1 MPLHRVHTGF
11 YGPQPSVGG
20 FEMPRSIAEL
30 PIPMTNHAEDALAP
44 MHRVHMD
51 LYATLTGSQC
61 TACHVRRA
69 LYGLRQA
76 PRRWHACLKQ
86 ALESCGFAA
95 ADADLGLFVERTW
108 AAHSFYWCMSTTS

>member
-1 MPLHRVHTGF
+1 MPLHLVHKGF

-20 FEMPRSIAEL
+20 FGMPRSITEV
-30 PIPMTNHAEDALAP
+30 PIPMTNHADDALAP

-51 LYATLTGSQC
+51 LYATLTGSQR
-61 TACHVRRA
+61 TACHLRRA

-76 PRRWHACLKQ
+76 PRRACLKQ
-86 ALESCGFAA
+86 ALKSCGFAA
-95 ADADLGLFVERTW
+95 ADADPGLFVELTR